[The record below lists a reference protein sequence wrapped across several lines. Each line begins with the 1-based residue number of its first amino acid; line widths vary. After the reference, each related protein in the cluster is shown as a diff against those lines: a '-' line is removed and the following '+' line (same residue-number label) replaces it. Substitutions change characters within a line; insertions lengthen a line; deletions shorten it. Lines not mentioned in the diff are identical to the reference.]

1 MSLAWAA
8 TRGMLMSEHCAEL
21 VPFLIGHH
29 TWESWPC
36 TLLAAALGKAGG
48 PAPCLPG
55 EHSRAGSGGGNVE
68 NLVLG
73 LH

>member
-29 TWESWPC
+29 TWEAGPALCW
-36 TLLAAALGKAGG
+36 LQHLGK
-48 PAPCLPG
+48 
-55 EHSRAGSGGGNVE
+55 RAGLHRACLGSIVE
-68 NLVLG
+68 LTLVVVMRETWC
-73 LH
+73 